1 MIEVFMPKAG
11 MDMKEGTLL
20 RWLKN
25 VGDHVELNEPI
36 MEIETDKIN
45 MEAESPGTGILLAKL
60 IENGATV
67 PVLQTIGYI
76 GEPDETIPQKTQD
89 LQEITGGHDAVQT
102 ADSTVDGATAGN
114 SVDDNTACNTVDGSG
129 ARNAVDC
136 AAPGN
141 TAAAGAPPAA
151 TPYAKK
157 LAKDGGIALESILP
171 SGTLRE
177 IKGRDVLA
185 ALEKHP
191 GTATPLARKYAEVDG
206 VNLDHIS
213 GSGFGGKIRKEDV
226 LAAEATTGS
235 FATTNSSDTAY
246 SNVSAD
252 VPEIQRNLR
261 SVENRRPVQ
270 GMRKVVGERM
280 FSSYSQI
287 PTVMQS
293 MRVDLT
299 ELLELRVKINKN
311 REKRISV
318 NDFVLK
324 ATAIAV
330 KELAP
335 CRTVII
341 GNEFV
346 TYKEANIG
354 FAVSVENGLFV
365 PVIHNAD
372 QLSLLQISERAA
384 VLAEHARAGTILP
397 DEYSGGTFSVSNM
410 GMYDV
415 YEFTPIINQPECG
428 LLGIGGIHDELLLK
442 AGELISRK
450 IALLCMS
457 YDHRIMDGVGAAKM
471 KLRVRE
477 LLQNPVELLM

>member
-45 MEAESPGTGILLAKL
+45 MEAESPGTGILLVKL
-60 IENGATV
+60 IEDGATV

-76 GEPDETIPQKTQD
+76 GQPDEAIPQKMQGMSE
-89 LQEITGGHDAVQT
+89 LNGKHGAIQT
-102 ADSTVDGATAGN
+102 TVPPVPEDGAK
-114 SVDDNTACNTVDGSG
+114 DCNTVDGGG
-129 ARNAVDC
+129 ASNPVDY
-136 AAPGN
+136 ASN
-141 TAAAGAPPAA
+141 TAAAEVPPAA

-157 LAKDGGIALESILP
+157 LAKDAGIALESIPP
-171 SGTLRE
+171 SGALRE

-191 GTATPLARKYAEVDG
+191 RTATPLARKYAEVDG

-213 GSGFGGKIRKEDV
+213 GSGFGGKVRKEDV
-226 LAAEATTGS
+226 LAAESTTGS
-235 FATTNSSDTAY
+235 FATTNSADTAY
-246 SNVSAD
+246 TNVSAD
-252 VPEIQRNLR
+252 VPEIQKNLR
-261 SVENRRPVQ
+261 SVENRRPIQ

-299 ELLELRVKINKN
+299 ELLELRVKINQN

-318 NDFVLK
+318 NDFILK

-341 GNEFV
+341 ENEFV

-384 VLAEHARAGTILP
+384 ELAEHARAGTILP

-428 LLGIGGIHDELLLK
+428 LLGIGGIHDELSLK
-442 AGELISRK
+442 EGELISRK

>member
-11 MDMKEGTLL
+11 MDMKEGMLI

-60 IENGATV
+60 IEDGATV

-76 GEPDETIPQKTQD
+76 GAPDEKIPQKIQD
-89 LQEITGGHDAVQT
+89 MSEITGGHGAIQT
-102 ADSTVDGATAGN
+102 AVAPMAADGAEAGNTADGATDG
-114 SVDDNTACNTVDGSG
+114 NTV
-129 ARNAVDC
+129 
-136 AAPGN
+136 
-141 TAAAGAPPAA
+141 AAGAPPAA

-157 LAKDGGIALESILP
+157 LAKDAGIALDFIPP
-171 SGTLRE
+171 SGPDRE
-177 IKGRDVLA
+177 IRGRDVLA
-185 ALEKHP
+185 ALEKYP
-191 GTATPLARKYAEVDG
+191 REATPLARKYAEVDG

-213 GSGFGGKIRKEDV
+213 GSGFGGKIQKGDV
-226 LAAEATTGS
+226 LAAETNTGS
-235 FATTNSSDTAY
+235 FAATT
-246 SNVSAD
+246 SAD
-252 VPEIQRNLR
+252 IADSTVPSSVPEIQGNRR
-261 SVENRRPVQ
+261 SVENRRPIQ

-293 MRVDLT
+293 MRVNLT
-299 ELLELRVKINKN
+299 ELLELREKINKN

-330 KELAP
+330 KELAH
-335 CRTVII
+335 CRTSII
-341 GNEFV
+341 GKEYV

-384 VLAEHARAGTILP
+384 ELAERARTGAILP

-410 GMYDV
+410 GMFDV
-415 YEFTPIINQPECG
+415 YEFTPIINQPECA
-428 LLGIGGIHDELLLK
+428 LLGIGGIHDELALK
-442 AGELISRK
+442 DGELVSRK

-457 YDHRIMDGVGAAKM
+457 YDHRIMDGVGAATFKI
-471 KLRVRE
+471 RVKE
-477 LLQNPVELLM
+477 LLQNPMELLL